1 MQLKPIEMSGGE
13 KQRVAIA
20 RALAKKPQLLFA
32 DEPTSALDTANGKVV
47 IDSLHRVARTYGAT
61 VVCVSHAPRH
71 QRRSRDH
78 DPGWPYPVRPDADA
92 RATRARRRALR
103 KIQMPPAQTYR
114 FLGLLAAV
122 VTIAACSRSADH
134 AGSAQAAPLA
144 QPQFAAMARG
154 RVDVEGGLVRIA
166 APRDGVIAELRLAAG
181 DTVKQG
187 DLIAVIDARQAEL
200 AAGVAKAE
208 VDQAQARAAALRAKT
223 GGLKL
228 RASRVSQ
235 AAEAGAATG
244 QSADD
249 ANQALTELNA
259 DIAEA
264 DAAVE
269 VARQHLK
276 QARYEVEVR
285 SVRAPVAGRIVS
297 RPAHIAD
304 VVSAQSGE
312 LARCCDSRAS
322 CARN

>member
-1 MQLKPIEMSGGE
+1 M
-13 KQRVAIA
+13 
-20 RALAKKPQLLFA
+20 
-32 DEPTSALDTANGKVV
+32 
-47 IDSLHRVARTYGAT
+47 LH
-61 VVCVSHAPRH
+61 
-71 QRRSRDH
+71 
-78 DPGWPYPVRPDADA
+78 
-92 RATRARRRALR
+92 
-103 KIQMPPAQTYR
+103 AQSYR
-114 FLGLLAAV
+114 FLGLLAAALTV
-122 VTIAACSRSADH
+122 AACSRSADH
-134 AGSAQAAPLA
+134 AGSAQAAPVA

-166 APRDGVIAELRLAAG
+166 APRDGVIAELRVAAG
-181 DTVKQG
+181 DAVKQG
-187 DLIAVIDARQAEL
+187 DLIAVIDAHQAEL

-208 VDQAQARAAALRAKT
+208 LDQTQARAAALRAKT

-285 SVRAPVAGRIVS
+285 SVHAPVAGRIVS
-297 RPAHIAD
+297 LPALIAD
-304 VVSAQSGE
+304 VV
-312 LARCCDSRAS
+312 
-322 CARN
+322 

>member
-1 MQLKPIEMSGGE
+1 
-13 KQRVAIA
+13 
-20 RALAKKPQLLFA
+20 
-32 DEPTSALDTANGKVV
+32 
-47 IDSLHRVARTYGAT
+47 
-61 VVCVSHAPRH
+61 
-71 QRRSRDH
+71 
-78 DPGWPYPVRPDADA
+78 
-92 RATRARRRALR
+92 
-103 KIQMPPAQTYR
+103 MPPAPTYR
-114 FLGLLAAV
+114 FLGLFAAAL
-122 VTIAACSRSADH
+122 TIAACSRSADH

-144 QPQFAAMARG
+144 PPQFAAMARG
-154 RVDVEGGLVRIA
+154 RVDVEGGLVRIS
-166 APRDGVIAELRLAAG
+166 APLDGVIAELRVAAG
-181 DTVKQG
+181 DAVKQG
-187 DLIAVIDARQAEL
+187 DLIAVIDAHQAEL

-208 VDQAQARAAALRAKT
+208 LDQAQARAAALRTKT
-223 GGLKL
+223 SGLKL

-304 VVSAQSGE
+304 VVSAQSGNE
-312 LARCCDSRAS
+312 LATLLPDSARIVRAELNEAFVGKVAVGMNATIVTETDGGKS
-322 CARN
+322 WPAKVIRIGDVFGPSKLIEDAQETTDARDVECILELSTNELRVGQRVQVRFLSR

>member
-1 MQLKPIEMSGGE
+1 
-13 KQRVAIA
+13 
-20 RALAKKPQLLFA
+20 
-32 DEPTSALDTANGKVV
+32 
-47 IDSLHRVARTYGAT
+47 
-61 VVCVSHAPRH
+61 
-71 QRRSRDH
+71 
-78 DPGWPYPVRPDADA
+78 
-92 RATRARRRALR
+92 
-103 KIQMPPAQTYR
+103 MPPAPTYR
-114 FLGLLAAV
+114 FLGLLAAALTV
-122 VTIAACSRSADH
+122 AACSRSADH
-134 AGSAQAAPLA
+134 AGSVQAAPLA

-154 RVDVEGGLVRIA
+154 RVDVEGGLVRIS
-166 APRDGVIAELRLAAG
+166 APRDGVIAELRVAAG
-181 DTVKQG
+181 DAVKQG
-187 DLIAVIDARQAEL
+187 DLIAVIDAHQAEL

-208 VDQAQARAAALRAKT
+208 LDQAQARAAALRTKT
-223 GGLKL
+223 SGLKL

-304 VVSAQSGE
+304 VVSAQSGSE
-312 LARCCDSRAS
+312 LATLLPDSARIVRAELNEAFVAKVAVGMNATIVTETDGGKS
-322 CARN
+322 WPAKVIRIGDVFGPSKLIEDAQETTDARDVECILELSTNELRVGQRVQVRFLSR

>member
-1 MQLKPIEMSGGE
+1 
-13 KQRVAIA
+13 
-20 RALAKKPQLLFA
+20 
-32 DEPTSALDTANGKVV
+32 
-47 IDSLHRVARTYGAT
+47 
-61 VVCVSHAPRH
+61 
-71 QRRSRDH
+71 
-78 DPGWPYPVRPDADA
+78 
-92 RATRARRRALR
+92 
-103 KIQMPPAQTYR
+103 MPPAQTYHL
-114 FLGLLAAV
+114 LGLLAAALTV
-122 VTIAACSRSADH
+122 AACSRSADH

-166 APRDGVIAELRLAAG
+166 APRDGVIAELRVAAG

-208 VDQAQARAAALRAKT
+208 LDQAQARAAALRAKT
-223 GGLKL
+223 SGLKL

-249 ANQALTELNA
+249 AKQALTELNA

-285 SVRAPVAGRIVS
+285 SVRAPVAGNIVS

-304 VVSAQSGE
+304 VVSAQSGSE
-312 LARCCDSRAS
+312 LATLLPDSARIVRAELNEAFVAKVAVGMNATIVTETDS
-322 CARN
+322 GKSWPAKVIRIGDVFGPSKLVEDAQETTDARDVECILELSTNELRVGQRVQVRFLAR

>member
-1 MQLKPIEMSGGE
+1 
-13 KQRVAIA
+13 
-20 RALAKKPQLLFA
+20 
-32 DEPTSALDTANGKVV
+32 
-47 IDSLHRVARTYGAT
+47 
-61 VVCVSHAPRH
+61 
-71 QRRSRDH
+71 
-78 DPGWPYPVRPDADA
+78 
-92 RATRARRRALR
+92 
-103 KIQMPPAQTYR
+103 MPPAQTYR
-114 FLGLLAAV
+114 FLGLVAAV
-122 VTIAACSRSADH
+122 LTVTACSRSSDH

-144 QPQFAAMARG
+144 PPQFAAMARG

-166 APRDGVIAELRLAAG
+166 APRDGVIAELRVAAG
-181 DTVKQG
+181 DAVTQG
-187 DLIAVIDARQAEL
+187 DLIAVIDAHQAEL

-208 VDQAQARAAALRAKT
+208 LDQAQARVAALRTKT
-223 GGLKL
+223 AGLKL

-249 ANQALTELNA
+249 ANQALTELTA

-304 VVSAQSGE
+304 VVSAQSGSE
-312 LARCCDSRAS
+312 LATLLPDSARIVRAELNEAFVAKVAVGMNATIVTETDS
-322 CARN
+322 GKSWPAKVIRIGDVFGPSKLIEDAQETTDARDVECILELSTDELRVGQRVQVRFLSR

>member
-1 MQLKPIEMSGGE
+1 
-13 KQRVAIA
+13 
-20 RALAKKPQLLFA
+20 
-32 DEPTSALDTANGKVV
+32 
-47 IDSLHRVARTYGAT
+47 
-61 VVCVSHAPRH
+61 
-71 QRRSRDH
+71 
-78 DPGWPYPVRPDADA
+78 
-92 RATRARRRALR
+92 
-103 KIQMPPAQTYR
+103 MPPAPTYR
-114 FLGLLAAV
+114 FLGLLAAALTV
-122 VTIAACSRSADH
+122 AACSRSADH
-134 AGSAQAAPLA
+134 AGSVQAAPLA

-154 RVDVEGGLVRIA
+154 RVDVEGGLVRIS
-166 APRDGVIAELRLAAG
+166 APRDGVIAELRVAAG
-181 DTVKQG
+181 DAVKQG
-187 DLIAVIDARQAEL
+187 DLIAVIDAHQAEL

-208 VDQAQARAAALRAKT
+208 LDQAQARAAALRTKT
-223 GGLKL
+223 SGLKL

-304 VVSAQSGE
+304 VVSAQSGSE
-312 LARCCDSRAS
+312 LATLLPDSARIVRAELNEAFVGKVAVGMNATIVTETDGGKS
-322 CARN
+322 WPAKVIRIGDVFGPSKLIEDAQETTDARDVECILELSTNELRVGQRVQVRFLSR

>member
-1 MQLKPIEMSGGE
+1 
-13 KQRVAIA
+13 
-20 RALAKKPQLLFA
+20 
-32 DEPTSALDTANGKVV
+32 
-47 IDSLHRVARTYGAT
+47 
-61 VVCVSHAPRH
+61 
-71 QRRSRDH
+71 
-78 DPGWPYPVRPDADA
+78 
-92 RATRARRRALR
+92 
-103 KIQMPPAQTYR
+103 MPPAPTYR
-114 FLGLLAAV
+114 FLGLFAAAL
-122 VTIAACSRSADH
+122 TIAACSRSADH

-144 QPQFAAMARG
+144 PPQFAAMARG
-154 RVDVEGGLVRIA
+154 RVDVEGGLVRIS
-166 APRDGVIAELRLAAG
+166 APRDGVIAELRVAAG
-181 DTVKQG
+181 DAVKQG
-187 DLIAVIDARQAEL
+187 DLIAVIDAHQAEL

-208 VDQAQARAAALRAKT
+208 LDQAQARAAALRAKT
-223 GGLKL
+223 SGLKL

-249 ANQALTELNA
+249 ANQALTELTA

-304 VVSAQSGE
+304 VVSAQSGSE
-312 LARCCDSRAS
+312 LATLLPDSARIVRAELNEAFVAKVAVGMNATIVTETDS
-322 CARN
+322 GKSWPAKVIRIGDMFGPSKLIEDAQQTTDARDVECILELSTDELRVGQRVQVRFLAR

>member
-1 MQLKPIEMSGGE
+1 
-13 KQRVAIA
+13 
-20 RALAKKPQLLFA
+20 
-32 DEPTSALDTANGKVV
+32 
-47 IDSLHRVARTYGAT
+47 
-61 VVCVSHAPRH
+61 
-71 QRRSRDH
+71 
-78 DPGWPYPVRPDADA
+78 
-92 RATRARRRALR
+92 
-103 KIQMPPAQTYR
+103 MPPAPTYR
-114 FLGLLAAV
+114 FLGLLAAALTV
-122 VTIAACSRSADH
+122 AACSRSADH
-134 AGSAQAAPLA
+134 AGSAQAAPVA

-166 APRDGVIAELRLAAG
+166 APRDGVIAELRVAAG
-181 DTVKQG
+181 DAVKQG

-200 AAGVAKAE
+200 AADVAKAE
-208 VDQAQARAAALRAKT
+208 LDQAQARAAALRAKT
-223 GGLKL
+223 SGLKL

-304 VVSAQSGE
+304 VVSVQSGSE
-312 LARCCDSRAS
+312 LATLLPDTARIVRAELNEAFVAKVAVGMNATIVTETDSGKSWPAKVIRIGDVFGPSKLVEDAQETTD
-322 CARN
+322 ARDVECILELSTNELRVGQRVQVRFLAR

>member
-1 MQLKPIEMSGGE
+1 MLP
-13 KQRVAIA
+13 
-20 RALAKKPQLLFA
+20 
-32 DEPTSALDTANGKVV
+32 
-47 IDSLHRVARTYGAT
+47 
-61 VVCVSHAPRH
+61 AP
-71 QRRSRDH
+71 
-78 DPGWPYPVRPDADA
+78 
-92 RATRARRRALR
+92 
-103 KIQMPPAQTYR
+103 MYR
-114 FLGLLAAV
+114 LLGLLAAV
-122 VTIAACSRSADH
+122 LSIGACSRSADH

-154 RVDVEGGLVRIA
+154 RVDVEGGIVRIT
-166 APRDGVIAELRLAAG
+166 APRDGVIAELRVAAG

-187 DLIAVIDARQAEL
+187 DLIAVIDAHQAEL

-208 VDQAQARAAALRAKT
+208 LDQAQARAAALRAKT

-249 ANQALTELNA
+249 AKQALTELNA

-297 RPAHIAD
+297 RPAHVAD
-304 VVSAQSGE
+304 VVSAQSGSE
-312 LARCCDSRAS
+312 LATLLPDSARIVRAELNEAFVGKVAVGMNATIVTETDS
-322 CARN
+322 GKSWPAKVIRIGDVFGPSKLVEDAQETTDARDVECILELSTNELRVGQRVQVRFLSR

>member
-1 MQLKPIEMSGGE
+1 ML
-13 KQRVAIA
+13 
-20 RALAKKPQLLFA
+20 
-32 DEPTSALDTANGKVV
+32 
-47 IDSLHRVARTYGAT
+47 
-61 VVCVSHAPRH
+61 
-71 QRRSRDH
+71 
-78 DPGWPYPVRPDADA
+78 
-92 RATRARRRALR
+92 
-103 KIQMPPAQTYR
+103 PASTYR
-114 FLGLLAAV
+114 LLGLLATV
-122 VTIAACSRSADH
+122 LSIGACSRSADH

-154 RVDVEGGLVRIA
+154 RVDIEGGIVRIT
-166 APRDGVIAELRLAAG
+166 APRDGVIAELHVAAG

-187 DLIAVIDARQAEL
+187 DLIAVIDAHQAEL

-208 VDQAQARAAALRAKT
+208 LDQAQARAAALRAKT

-249 ANQALTELNA
+249 AKQALTELNA

-304 VVSAQSGE
+304 VVSAQSGSE
-312 LARCCDSRAS
+312 LATLLPDSARIVRAELNEAFVAKVAVGMNATIVTETDS
-322 CARN
+322 GKSWPAKVIRIGDVFGPSKLTESTQEPTDTRDVECILQLDDNDLRVGQRVQVRFLSR

>member
-1 MQLKPIEMSGGE
+1 MLP
-13 KQRVAIA
+13 
-20 RALAKKPQLLFA
+20 
-32 DEPTSALDTANGKVV
+32 AN
-47 IDSLHRVARTYGAT
+47 A
-61 VVCVSHAPRH
+61 
-71 QRRSRDH
+71 
-78 DPGWPYPVRPDADA
+78 
-92 RATRARRRALR
+92 
-103 KIQMPPAQTYR
+103 YR
-114 FLGLLAAV
+114 FLGLLAAG
-122 VTIAACSRSADH
+122 IAAAACSRPADH
-134 AGSAQAAPLA
+134 TGSAQAAPVA

-154 RVDVEGGLVRIA
+154 RVDVEGGLVRIS
-166 APRDGVIAELRLAAG
+166 APRDGLIAELRVAAG

-187 DLIAVIDARQAEL
+187 DLIAVIDTRQAEL
-200 AAGVAKAE
+200 AAGVANAE
-208 VDQAQARAAALRAKT
+208 LDQAQARAASLRAKS

-276 QARYEVEVR
+276 QARYEVDVR
-285 SVRAPVAGRIVS
+285 NVRAPVAGRIVA

-304 VVSAQSGE
+304 VVSAQSGSE
-312 LARCCDSRAS
+312 LASLLPDSARIVRAELNEAFVAKVS
-322 CARN
+322 VGMNATVVIETDSGKSWPAKVIRIGDVFGPSKLVEDAQETTDARDVECILELSTSELRVGQRVQVRFLAR